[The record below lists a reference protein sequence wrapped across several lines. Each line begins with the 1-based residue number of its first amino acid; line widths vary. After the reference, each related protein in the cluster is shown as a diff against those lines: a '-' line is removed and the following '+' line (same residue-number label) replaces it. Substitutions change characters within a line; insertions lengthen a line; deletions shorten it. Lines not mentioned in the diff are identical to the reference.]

1 MAGWVTEVGNRA
13 LGQLSTRHP
22 AACVLPSPAASL
34 RGRLACGL
42 LPGSLPGDSCG
53 GGGGRGREKE
63 EGKGAGGSLI
73 QDGAMNGELIT
84 LQKGVPVISA

>member
-1 MAGWVTEVGNRA
+1 MATCASSLAVFFP
-13 LGQLSTRHP
+13 HP
-22 AACVLPSPAASL
+22 TL

-63 EGKGAGGSLI
+63 EGKGAGGESGMKMGRGRRGEEGEGERILLGWKS
-73 QDGAMNGELIT
+73 QDVKFL
-84 LQKGVPVISA
+84 SR